1 MTLFLQTKSSIFV
14 SSDQRILFL
23 AVHQQT
29 PDGLYV
35 PFYRRMAS
43 VRRLH
48 CTGLIK
54 CCFFWKVLLSTE
66 KYWSFF
72 GVTIRFLITFL
83 TKDLL
88 LDHSIWLD
96 SPLKARWFHL
106 WMMEFTVLTGTFSAV
121 LFPNLCLNTILSQRS
136 TDSSLG
142 FMT

>member
-1 MTLFLQTKSSIFV
+1 
-14 SSDQRILFL
+14 
-23 AVHQQT
+23 
-29 PDGLYV
+29 
-35 PFYRRMAS
+35 MAS
-43 VRRLH
+43 MCLFTDEWLQLGDSTVQA
-48 CTGLIK
+48 T
-54 CCFFWKVLLSTE
+54 VQATE